1 MTSPTMSNKPS
12 LDVGN
17 DVTTSNALRDD
28 ADFGSCP
35 SDRSPGIPGNVAKER
50 PLGRGQRSSPF
61 SSPETKKRTSWR
73 KTVFMK
79 ELGALGHEIRRAGDS
94 IRGSM
99 ESLIGNSSSSNNNK
113 IPTDGGPGEEKRR
126 IRIEPASDV
135 RSTGNGRR
143 KGTPA
148 EVDGGDWNSW
158 IDDVSNDH
166 NFSSALIVTNLEN
179 GLFFAQVAMDTI
191 PFGDIV
197 IRIRNYRLEIV
208 LDRRRDHP
216 PPPHPDR
223 RSAVDS
229 SHRIVV
235 GRTQLIGTIDVP
247 IYVDTSTLHFR
258 LDAER
263 DVLHLEGVMK
273 GCLDREH
280 SASAGDLRGTLMAT
294 HNFRKKLKAK
304 VNARATNDSDVNG
317 SLDDGAKVKQHQ
329 QQQQHAVGH
338 VDSWVDR
345 FRSRAYTH

>member
-1 MTSPTMSNKPS
+1 
-12 LDVGN
+12 
-17 DVTTSNALRDD
+17 
-28 ADFGSCP
+28 
-35 SDRSPGIPGNVAKER
+35 
-50 PLGRGQRSSPF
+50 
-61 SSPETKKRTSWR
+61 
-73 KTVFMK
+73 MK
-79 ELGALGHEIRRAGDS
+79 ELGAIGHEIRRAGDS

-99 ESLIGNSSSSNNNK
+99 ESLIGNSSSSSSSSNNNK

-126 IRIEPASDV
+126 IRIEPASDG

-148 EVDGGDWNSW
+148 EADGGDWNGW
-158 IDDVSNDH
+158 IDDVGNDH

-208 LDRRRDHP
+208 LDRRRDHHPAAPP
-216 PPPHPDR
+216 PPPHHPD
-223 RSAVDS
+223 SS

-235 GRTQLIGTIDVP
+235 GRTRLIGTIDVP

-304 VNARATNDSDVNG
+304 VVSARGATNDSDVSG
-317 SLDDGAKVKQHQ
+317 SLDGAQVK
-329 QQQQHAVGH
+329 QQQQHPVGH